1 MKTLRKSEILV
12 VVREHTWRLNK
23 TYFLGWFSSYLYGPE
38 ANLEK
43 SASVFSRRDCF
54 RNSCEARKGT
64 RFKGK
69 SSKLWAWPKRGKPG
83 RLQLEGNLTVPA
95 FPMLLTVVAVD
106 KAVAQTDLS
115 DWSNLQARRC
125 STACSCLCTKR
136 WQNKCVVSSLGEL
149 WEWVGRL
156 DGDCKTV
163 EGGQLW
169 VWGRN

>member
-1 MKTLRKSEILV
+1 MKTPRKSESFV
-12 VVREHTWRLNK
+12 VVKEHTWPINK
-23 TYFLGWFSSYLYGPE
+23 TYFLGWFSSYLYYPE

-43 SASVFSRRDCF
+43 SASDFNRRSSF

-64 RFKGK
+64 RFKSREKVKCALGLK
-69 SSKLWAWPKRGKPG
+69 AGNQKDYSW
-83 RLQLEGNLTVPA
+83 NLTVPA
-95 FPMLLTVVAVD
+95 FQMFLTVEAVD

-115 DWSNLQARRC
+115 DWSSLQARRC
-125 STACSCLCTKR
+125 SMVCNCRCTKR

-169 VWGRN
+169 V